1 MATKSFLKNIVIKN
15 KKSAMSFLCALEN
28 AEGKSKKKVAFDTAV
43 ETVKDDETIKK
54 IFKKLYSENLNAY

>member
-1 MATKSFLKNIVIKN
+1 MIKMATKSFLKNIVIKN

-54 IFKKLYSENLNAY
+54 IFKRN

>member
-54 IFKKLYSENLNAY
+54 IFKMN

>member
-54 IFKKLYSENLNAY
+54 YLKSYTQRI

>member
-15 KKSAMSFLCALEN
+15 KKSAMSFLCAPEN

-54 IFKKLYSENLNAY
+54 YLKSYTQRI

>member
-1 MATKSFLKNIVIKN
+1 MIKMATKSFLKNIVIKN

-54 IFKKLYSENLNAY
+54 IFKMN